1 MTFKNLKLSP
11 SILRVLKEEN
21 YKKPTPI
28 QAKSIPFILNGEDI
42 LGSAQTG
49 TGKTA
54 AFAIPIIQH
63 LSNHQRNLNGKQKI
77 LSLVITPT
85 RELAIQIGESFMTYG
100 KYTNVKN
107 TVIFGGV
114 PQRSQTNI
122 LKRGVDVLVATP
134 GRLLDLIDQGYISLQ
149 DVKYFVLDEAD
160 RMLDMGFIH
169 DIKKILA
176 KLPRDRQSLFFSAT
190 MPKNILH
197 LSQKIL
203 INPKK
208 VEVDPPASTVETIQ
222 QYLYKTNKKSKGDL
236 LLHIL
241 KNPKLNQVLIF
252 SRTKYG
258 ANRIVRKLLKKNISS
273 AAIHGEK
280 SQNQRQKA
288 LKAFKE
294 CSIRVLIATDIA
306 ARGIDINKLR
316 YVINYDIPSQSET
329 YVHRIGRCGRAGED
343 GIAISISEP
352 EEIEYIRDI
361 EKLIKKKIEIV
372 SNNPFPQ
379 TDKPMTIAEKKE
391 VEKQKQKFKQDFFAN
406 RNKKSHSR
414 KGRFRG

>member
-1 MTFKNLKLSP
+1 M
-11 SILRVLKEEN
+11 
-21 YKKPTPI
+21 
-28 QAKSIPFILNGEDI
+28 
-42 LGSAQTG
+42 
-49 TGKTA
+49 
-54 AFAIPIIQH
+54 
-63 LSNHQRNLNGKQKI
+63 
-77 LSLVITPT
+77 
-85 RELAIQIGESFMTYG
+85 
-100 KYTNVKN
+100 
-107 TVIFGGV
+107 
-114 PQRSQTNI
+114 
-122 LKRGVDVLVATP
+122 
-134 GRLLDLIDQGYISLQ
+134 
-149 DVKYFVLDEAD
+149 
-160 RMLDMGFIH
+160 
-169 DIKKILA
+169 
-176 KLPRDRQSLFFSAT
+176 
-190 MPKNILH
+190 
-197 LSQKIL
+197 
-203 INPKK
+203 
-208 VEVDPPASTVETIQ
+208 
-222 QYLYKTNKKSKGDL
+222 
-236 LLHIL
+236 LHIL

-316 YVINYDIPSQSET
+316 YVINYDIPNQSET

-391 VEKQKQKFKQDFFAN
+391 EEKQKQKFKQDFFAN